1 MKAKLKKE
9 RFKWENLFGKQT
21 LMYEVWLAP
30 LDTSFHQNGKD
41 FTLLKKHTKQDI
53 IGWKIKQVQKRITL
67 FAELTLRSTMIN
79 FLT

>member
-53 IGWKIKQVQKRITL
+53 IG
-67 FAELTLRSTMIN
+67 
-79 FLT
+79 